1 MNWRDE
7 NITEKQ
13 EATINKMKG
22 ILGWTCT
29 TPDKRGAACDLIK
42 QMMAEADK
50 RVAITGTMKYSPA
63 FDTAGDDEL
72 DSDALDS
79 DVGLFSELEDDEF

>member
-7 NITEKQ
+7 NITDKQ
-13 EATINKMKG
+13 EATILKMMG
-22 ILGWTCT
+22 ILDWKIKV
-29 TPDKRGAACDLIK
+29 PKKRGEACDLIK

-50 RVAITGTMKYSPA
+50 RVAVTGTMKYNPA

-72 DSDALDS
+72 DGDALDS